1 MFVDAVLAEYVRDGV
16 VESEHRGFLA
26 ALNADGSIFK
36 SLGDV
41 ETKIFPR
48 STVKCAQASAMVR
61 SGLDLEPRL
70 LALAQ
75 SSHSGGEIH
84 MDGAREILASVG
96 LSESALQC
104 ALDRPLGDAERR
116 AWGEKAPTQIAMN
129 CSGKHA
135 AMLATCVKNGWPIES
150 YLEQSH
156 PLQLAIKAELEELAG
171 EKISVTSTDG
181 CGAPLFLL
189 SLIGL
194 ARAVRE
200 ITISTDPVH
209 QSVMSAARAF
219 PEMVGGSGRHNTEM
233 MQQVPGLFMKD
244 GAEAV
249 NVCSL
254 SDGRTFVFKVSDGSL
269 RAFRTIVHACLKDF
283 GIDTELTPEKVMGG
297 PRVIG
302 TIRATIAARA
312 NKSNG

>member
-1 MFVDAVLAEYVRDGV
+1 MFKDAVLAEYVRDGV

-26 ALNADGSIFK
+26 VLNADGSIFK
-36 SLGDV
+36 SLGDID
-41 ETKIFPR
+41 TKIFPR

-61 SGLDLEPRL
+61 SGLVLEPRL

-75 SSHSGGEIH
+75 SSHSGAAMH

-96 LSESALQC
+96 LDEGALQC
-104 ALDRPLGDAERR
+104 ATDRPLGDVERR
-116 AWGEKAPTQIAMN
+116 AWGDKEPVQIAMN

-150 YLEQSH
+150 YLDANH
-156 PLQLAIKAELEELAG
+156 PLQLAIKKELEDLAG
-171 EKISVTSTDG
+171 EPITLTSTDG
-181 CGAPLFLL
+181 CGAPLFLI
-189 SLIGL
+189 SVIGL
-194 ARAVRE
+194 TRAIQA
-200 ITISTDPVH
+200 ITLSSDPVH
-209 QSVMSAARAF
+209 QSVMNAARTF
-219 PEMVGGSGRHNTEM
+219 PEMVGGVGRHNTEM

-254 SDGRTFVFKVSDGSL
+254 ADGRAFVFKVSDGSL

-283 GIDTELTPEKVMGG
+283 GIDSPLTPEKVMGG

-302 TIRATIAARA
+302 TIRATI
-312 NKSNG
+312 

>member
-1 MFVDAVLAEYVRDGV
+1 MFKDEVLAEYVRDGV

-36 SLGDV
+36 TLGDV

-75 SSHSGGEIH
+75 SSHSGGEMH

-116 AWGEKAPTQIAMN
+116 AWGEKPPTQIAMN

-171 EKISVTSTDG
+171 ETITLTSTDG

-200 ITISTDPVH
+200 ITISTDPIH

-219 PEMVGGSGRHNTEM
+219 PEIVGGVSRHNTEM

-283 GIDTELTPEKVMGG
+283 GIDTPFTPEKVMGG

-302 TIRATIAARA
+302 TIRATI
-312 NKSNG
+312 

>member
-1 MFVDAVLAEYVRDGV
+1 MFKDAVLAEYIRDGV

-26 ALNADGSIFK
+26 VLNADGSLFK
-36 SLGDV
+36 SLGDID
-41 ETKIFPR
+41 TKIFPR
-48 STVKCAQASAMVR
+48 STVKCFQASAMVR

-75 SSHSGGEIH
+75 SSHSGGAMH

-96 LSESALQC
+96 LTESALQC
-104 ALDRPLGDAERR
+104 ATDRPLGDAERR
-116 AWGEKAPTQIAMN
+116 AWGDQEPAQIAMN

-135 AMLATCVKNGWPIES
+135 AMLATCVKNGWPIET

-156 PLQLAIKAELEELAG
+156 PLQIAIKKELEDLSG
-171 EKISVTSTDG
+171 EVITLTSTDG
-181 CGAPLFLL
+181 CGAPLFLI
-189 SLIGL
+189 SVIGL
-194 ARAVRE
+194 ARAIRA
-200 ITISTDPVH
+200 ITISNDLVH
-209 QSVMSAARAF
+209 QSVMNAARAF
-219 PEMVGGSGRHNTEM
+219 PEMVGGMGRHNTEM

-254 SDGRTFVFKVSDGSL
+254 SDGRTIVFKVSDGSL

-283 GIDTELTPEKVMGG
+283 GIDTALTPEKVMGG

-302 TIRATIAARA
+302 TIRATI
-312 NKSNG
+312 

>member
-1 MFVDAVLAEYVRDGV
+1 MFNDAVLAEYVRDGV

-61 SGLDLEPRL
+61 NGLDLEPRL

-75 SSHSGGEIH
+75 SSHSGAQMH
-84 MDGAREILASVG
+84 LDGAREILASVG
-96 LSESALQC
+96 LAESALQC

-116 AWGEKAPTQIAMN
+116 AWGENPPTQIAMN

-135 AMLATCVKNGWPIES
+135 AMLATCVKNGWPIET
-150 YLEQSH
+150 YLDANH
-156 PLQLAIKAELEELAG
+156 PLQLVIKSELEELAG
-171 EKISVTSTDG
+171 EKITSTSTDG

-194 ARAVRE
+194 ARAIRA

-209 QSVMSAARAF
+209 QSVMNAARAF
-219 PEMVGGSGRHNTEM
+219 PEMVGGVGRHNTAM

-283 GIDTELTPEKVMGG
+283 GIDTALTPEKVMGG

-302 TIRATIAARA
+302 TIRATI
-312 NKSNG
+312 

>member
-1 MFVDAVLAEYVRDGV
+1 MFKDAVLAEYVRDGV

-26 ALNADGSIFK
+26 VLNADGSIFK
-36 SLGDV
+36 SLGDID
-41 ETKIFPR
+41 TKIFPR

-61 SGLDLEPRL
+61 SGLVLEPRL

-75 SSHSGGEIH
+75 SSHSGAAMH

-96 LSESALQC
+96 LDEGALQC
-104 ALDRPLGDAERR
+104 ATDRPLGDAERR
-116 AWGEKAPTQIAMN
+116 AWGDKEPVQIAMN

-150 YLEQSH
+150 YLDANH
-156 PLQLAIKAELEELAG
+156 PLQLAIKKELEDLAG
-171 EKISVTSTDG
+171 EVITLTSTDG
-181 CGAPLFLL
+181 CGAPLFLI
-189 SLIGL
+189 SVIGL
-194 ARAVRE
+194 TRAIQA
-200 ITISTDPVH
+200 ITLSSDPVH
-209 QSVMSAARAF
+209 QSVMNAARTF
-219 PEMVGGSGRHNTEM
+219 PEMVGGVGRHNTEM

-254 SDGRTFVFKVSDGSL
+254 ADGRAFVFKVSDGSL

-283 GIDTELTPEKVMGG
+283 GIDTPLTPEKVMGG

-302 TIRATIAARA
+302 TIRATI
-312 NKSNG
+312 

>member
-1 MFVDAVLAEYVRDGV
+1 MFNDAVLAEYVRDGV

-75 SSHSGGEIH
+75 SSHSGGEMH
-84 MDGAREILASVG
+84 LDGAREILASVG

-116 AWGEKAPTQIAMN
+116 AWGEKPPTQIAMN

-135 AMLATCVKNGWPIES
+135 AMLATCVKNGWPIET

-156 PLQLAIKAELEELAG
+156 PLQLAIKAELEKLAR
-171 EKISVTSTDG
+171 EKITLTSTDG

-194 ARAVRE
+194 ARAVRA

-219 PEMVGGSGRHNTEM
+219 PEMVGGVGRHNTEM

-254 SDGRTFVFKVSDGSL
+254 ADGRTFVFKVSDGSL

-283 GIDTELTPEKVMGG
+283 GIDTPLTLEKVMGG

-302 TIRATIAARA
+302 TIRATI
-312 NKSNG
+312 

>member
-1 MFVDAVLAEYVRDGV
+1 MFKDAVLAEYVRDGV

-26 ALNADGSIFK
+26 VLNADGSIFK
-36 SLGDV
+36 SLGDID
-41 ETKIFPR
+41 TKIFPR

-61 SGLDLEPRL
+61 SGLVLEPRL

-75 SSHSGGEIH
+75 SSHSGAAMH
-84 MDGAREILASVG
+84 MDGAREILASAG
-96 LSESALQC
+96 LDESALQC
-104 ALDRPLGDAERR
+104 ATDRPLGDAERR
-116 AWGEKAPTQIAMN
+116 AWGDKEPVQIAMN

-150 YLEQSH
+150 YLDANH
-156 PLQLAIKAELEELAG
+156 PLQLAIKKELEDLAG
-171 EKISVTSTDG
+171 EPITLTSTDG
-181 CGAPLFLL
+181 CGAPLFLI
-189 SLIGL
+189 SVIGL
-194 ARAVRE
+194 TRAIQA
-200 ITISTDPVH
+200 ITLSSDPVH
-209 QSVMSAARAF
+209 QSVMNAARTF
-219 PEMVGGSGRHNTEM
+219 PEMVGGVGRHNTEM

-254 SDGRTFVFKVSDGSL
+254 ADGRAFVFKVSDGSL

-283 GIDTELTPEKVMGG
+283 GIDTPLTPEKVMGG

-302 TIRATIAARA
+302 TIRATI
-312 NKSNG
+312 

>member
-1 MFVDAVLAEYVRDGV
+1 MFNDAVLAEYVRDGV

-26 ALNADGSIFK
+26 ALNADGSTLK
-36 SLGDV
+36 TLGDV

-75 SSHSGGEIH
+75 SSHSGAQMH
-84 MDGAREILASVG
+84 LDGAREILASVG
-96 LSESALQC
+96 LAESALQC

-116 AWGEKAPTQIAMN
+116 AWGENSPTQIAMN

-135 AMLATCVKNGWPIES
+135 AMLATCVKNGWPIET
-150 YLEQSH
+150 YLDANH
-156 PLQLAIKAELEELAG
+156 PLQLAIKEELENLAG
-171 EKISVTSTDG
+171 EKITLTSTDG

-209 QSVMSAARAF
+209 QSVMNAARAF
-219 PEMVGGSGRHNTEM
+219 PEMVGGVGRHNTEM

-254 SDGRTFVFKVSDGSL
+254 ADGRTFVFKVSDGSL

-283 GIDTELTPEKVMGG
+283 GIDTALTPEKVMGG

-302 TIRATIAARA
+302 TIRATI
-312 NKSNG
+312 

>member
-1 MFVDAVLAEYVRDGV
+1 MFNDAVLAEYVRDGV

-36 SLGDV
+36 TLGGV

-61 SGLDLEPRL
+61 NGLDLEPRL

-75 SSHSGGEIH
+75 SSHSGAQMH
-84 MDGAREILASVG
+84 LDGAREILASVG
-96 LSESALQC
+96 LAESALQC

-116 AWGEKAPTQIAMN
+116 AWGENPPTQIAMN

-135 AMLATCVKNGWPIES
+135 AMLATCVKNGWPIET
-150 YLEQSH
+150 YLEQRH

-171 EKISVTSTDG
+171 ETISLTSTDG

-194 ARAVRE
+194 ARAVRA

-209 QSVMSAARAF
+209 QSVMNAARAF
-219 PEMVGGSGRHNTEM
+219 PEMVGGVGRHNTEM

-283 GIDTELTPEKVMGG
+283 GIDTALTPEKVMGG

-302 TIRATIAARA
+302 TIRATI
-312 NKSNG
+312 

>member
-1 MFVDAVLAEYVRDGV
+1 MFNDAVLAEYVRDGV

-75 SSHSGGEIH
+75 SSHSGGEMH
-84 MDGAREILASVG
+84 LDGAREILASVG

-116 AWGEKAPTQIAMN
+116 AWGEKPPTQIAMN

-135 AMLATCVKNGWPIES
+135 AMLATCVKNGWPIET

-156 PLQLAIKAELEELAG
+156 PLQLAIKAELEKLAG
-171 EKISVTSTDG
+171 ETISLTSTDG

-194 ARAVRE
+194 ARAVRA

-219 PEMVGGSGRHNTEM
+219 PEMVGGVGRHNTEM

-254 SDGRTFVFKVSDGSL
+254 ADGRTFVFKVSDGSL

-283 GIDTELTPEKVMGG
+283 GIDTPLTLEKVMGG

-302 TIRATIAARA
+302 TIRATI
-312 NKSNG
+312 

>member
-1 MFVDAVLAEYVRDGV
+1 MFKDAVLAEYVRDGV

-26 ALNADGSIFK
+26 VLNADGSIFK
-36 SLGDV
+36 SLGDID
-41 ETKIFPR
+41 TKIFPR

-61 SGLDLEPRL
+61 SGLVLEPRL

-75 SSHSGGEIH
+75 SSHSGAAMH

-96 LSESALQC
+96 LDEGALQC
-104 ALDRPLGDAERR
+104 ATDRPLGDAERR
-116 AWGEKAPTQIAMN
+116 AWGDKEPVQIAMN

-150 YLEQSH
+150 YLDANH
-156 PLQLAIKAELEELAG
+156 PLQLAIKKELEDLAG
-171 EKISVTSTDG
+171 EPITLTSTDG
-181 CGAPLFLL
+181 CGAPLFLI
-189 SLIGL
+189 SVIGL
-194 ARAVRE
+194 TRAIQA
-200 ITISTDPVH
+200 ITLSSDPVH
-209 QSVMSAARAF
+209 QSVMNAARTF
-219 PEMVGGSGRHNTEM
+219 PEMVGGVGRHNTEM

-254 SDGRTFVFKVSDGSL
+254 ADGRAFVFKVSDGSL

-283 GIDTELTPEKVMGG
+283 GIDTPLTPEKVMGG

-302 TIRATIAARA
+302 TIRATI
-312 NKSNG
+312 

>member
-75 SSHSGGEIH
+75 SSHSGAQMH
-84 MDGAREILASVG
+84 LDGAREILASVG
-96 LSESALQC
+96 LAESALQC

-116 AWGEKAPTQIAMN
+116 AWGENPPTQIAMN

-150 YLEQSH
+150 YLEASH
-156 PLQLAIKAELEELAG
+156 PLQLAIKEELENLAG
-171 EKISVTSTDG
+171 EKITLTSTDG

-209 QSVMSAARAF
+209 QRVMSAAWAF
-219 PEMVGGSGRHNTEM
+219 PEMVGGVGRHNTEM

-254 SDGRTFVFKVSDGSL
+254 ADGRTFVFKVSDGSL
-269 RAFRTIVHACLKDF
+269 RAFRTIVYACLKDF
-283 GIDTELTPEKVMGG
+283 GIDTALTPEKVMGG

-302 TIRATIAARA
+302 TIRATI
-312 NKSNG
+312 

>member
-1 MFVDAVLAEYVRDGV
+1 MFNDAVLAEYVRDGV

-36 SLGDV
+36 SLGDI

-75 SSHSGGEIH
+75 SSHSGDEMH

-116 AWGEKAPTQIAMN
+116 AWGEKPPTQIAMN

-135 AMLATCVKNGWPIES
+135 AMLATCVKNGWPIET

-171 EKISVTSTDG
+171 ETISLTSTDG

-194 ARAVRE
+194 ARAVRA

-209 QSVMSAARAF
+209 KSVMNAARAF
-219 PEMVGGSGRHNTEM
+219 PEMVGGVARHNTEM

-254 SDGRTFVFKVSDGSL
+254 ADGRTFVFKVSDGSL

-283 GIDTELTPEKVMGG
+283 GIETALTPEKVMGG

-302 TIRATIAARA
+302 TIRATI
-312 NKSNG
+312 

>member
-1 MFVDAVLAEYVRDGV
+1 MFNDAVLAEYVRDGV

-26 ALNADGSIFK
+26 ALNTDGSIAK
-36 SLGDV
+36 SLGDIN
-41 ETKIFPR
+41 TKIFPR

-61 SGLDLEPRL
+61 NGLELEPRL

-75 SSHSGGEIH
+75 SSHSGADIH

-96 LSESALQC
+96 LDESALQC
-104 ALDRPLGDAERR
+104 ATDRPLGEAERR
-116 AWGEKAPTQIAMN
+116 AWGDKPPTQIAMN

-135 AMLATCVKNGWPIES
+135 AMLATCVKNSWPIES

-156 PLQLAIKAELEELAG
+156 PLQIAIKNELENLAG
-171 EKISVTSTDG
+171 EKITLTSTDG
-181 CGAPLFLL
+181 CGAPLFLI
-189 SLIGL
+189 SVIGL
-194 ARAVRE
+194 ARAIRE

-209 QSVMSAARAF
+209 QSVMQAARNF
-219 PEMVGGSGRHNTEM
+219 PEMVGGIGRHNTEM

-254 SDGRTFVFKVSDGSL
+254 ADGRSFVFKVSDGSL
-269 RAFRTIVHACLKDF
+269 RAFRTIVHACLNEF
-283 GIDTELTPEKVMGG
+283 GIDTPLTPEKVMGG

-302 TIRATIAARA
+302 TIRATI
-312 NKSNG
+312 

>member
-1 MFVDAVLAEYVRDGV
+1 MFNDAVLAEYVRDGV

-26 ALNADGSIFK
+26 ALNADGSIAK
-36 SLGDV
+36 TLGDIN
-41 ETKIFPR
+41 TKIFPR

-61 SGLDLEPRL
+61 NGLELEPRL

-75 SSHSGGEIH
+75 SSHSGADMH

-96 LSESALQC
+96 LDESALQC
-104 ALDRPLGDAERR
+104 ATDRPLGEAERR
-116 AWGEKAPTQIAMN
+116 AWGDKPPTQIAMN

-135 AMLATCVKNGWPIES
+135 AMLATCVKNSWPIES

-156 PLQLAIKAELEELAG
+156 PLQIAIKNELENLAG
-171 EKISVTSTDG
+171 EKITLTSTDG
-181 CGAPLFLL
+181 CGAPLFLI
-189 SLIGL
+189 SVIGL
-194 ARAVRE
+194 ARAIRE
-200 ITISTDPVH
+200 ITISTDPIH
-209 QSVMSAARAF
+209 QSVMQAARNF
-219 PEMVGGSGRHNTEM
+219 PEMVGGIGRHNTEM

-254 SDGRTFVFKVSDGSL
+254 ADGRSFVFKVSDGSL
-269 RAFRTIVHACLKDF
+269 RAFRTIVHACLNEF
-283 GIDTELTPEKVMGG
+283 GIDTPLTPEKVMGG

-302 TIRATIAARA
+302 TIRAKI
-312 NKSNG
+312 

>member
-1 MFVDAVLAEYVRDGV
+1 MFNDAVLAEYIRDGV

-26 ALNADGSIFK
+26 ALNADGSILK

-48 STVKCAQASAMVR
+48 STIKCAQASAMVR

-75 SSHSGGEIH
+75 SSHSGGQMH
-84 MDGAREILASVG
+84 LDGVREILASVG
-96 LSESALQC
+96 LAESALQC

-116 AWGEKAPTQIAMN
+116 AWGENPPTQIAMN

-135 AMLATCVKNGWPIES
+135 AMLATCVKNGWPIEN
-150 YLEQSH
+150 YLEASH
-156 PLQLAIKAELEELAG
+156 PLQLAIRSELEELAG
-171 EKISVTSTDG
+171 EKISLTSTDG

-209 QSVMSAARAF
+209 QRVMSAARAF
-219 PEMVGGSGRHNTEM
+219 PEMVGGIGRHNTEM

-254 SDGRTFVFKVSDGSL
+254 IDGRTFVFKVSDGSL

-283 GIDTELTPEKVMGG
+283 GIDTALTPEKVMGG

-302 TIRATIAARA
+302 TIRATI
-312 NKSNG
+312 

>member
-1 MFVDAVLAEYVRDGV
+1 MFKDAVLAEYVRDGV

-26 ALNADGSIFK
+26 VLNADGSIFK
-36 SLGDV
+36 SLGDID
-41 ETKIFPR
+41 TKIFPR

-61 SGLDLEPRL
+61 SGLVLEPRL

-75 SSHSGGEIH
+75 SSHSGAAMH
-84 MDGAREILASVG
+84 LDGAREILASVG
-96 LSESALQC
+96 LDESALQC
-104 ALDRPLGDAERR
+104 ATDRPLGDAERR
-116 AWGEKAPTQIAMN
+116 AWGDKEPVQIAMN

-150 YLEQSH
+150 YLDANH
-156 PLQLAIKAELEELAG
+156 PLQLAIKKELEDLAG
-171 EKISVTSTDG
+171 EVITLTSTDG
-181 CGAPLFLL
+181 CGAPLFLI
-189 SLIGL
+189 SVIGL
-194 ARAVRE
+194 TRAIQA
-200 ITISTDPVH
+200 ITLSTDPVH
-209 QSVMSAARAF
+209 QSVMNAARTF
-219 PEMVGGSGRHNTEM
+219 PEMVGGVGRHNTEM

-254 SDGRTFVFKVSDGSL
+254 ADGRAFVFKVSDGSL

-283 GIDTELTPEKVMGG
+283 DIDTPLTPEKVMGG

-302 TIRATIAARA
+302 TIRATI
-312 NKSNG
+312 

>member
-1 MFVDAVLAEYVRDGV
+1 MFKDAVLAEYVRDGV

-26 ALNADGSIFK
+26 MLNADGTIFK
-36 SLGDV
+36 SLGDI
-41 ETKIFPR
+41 ETKIYPR

-61 SGLDLEPRL
+61 HGLKLEPRL

-75 SSHSGGEIH
+75 SSHSGAAMH

-96 LSESALQC
+96 LDESALQC

-116 AWGEKAPTQIAMN
+116 TWGDAAPTRIAMN

-135 AMLATCVKNGWPIES
+135 AMIATCVINNWPVDS
-150 YLEQSH
+150 YLDAAH
-156 PLQLAIKAELEELAG
+156 PLQVAIKAELETLAG

-181 CGAPLFLL
+181 CGAPLFLI
-189 SLIGL
+189 SVIGL
-194 ARAVRE
+194 ARAIRT
-200 ITISTDPVH
+200 ITISSDPTH
-209 QSVMSAARAF
+209 KSVMDAARAF
-219 PEMVGGSGRHNTEM
+219 PEMVGGVGRHNTEM
-233 MQQVPGLFMKD
+233 MQEVPGLFMKD

-254 SDGRTFVFKVSDGSL
+254 SDGRALVFKVSDGSL
-269 RAFRTIVHACLKDF
+269 RAFRTIVHACLKEF
-283 GIDTELTPEKVMGG
+283 GIDTSFTPEKVMGG

-302 TIRATIAARA
+302 TIRATI
-312 NKSNG
+312 

>member
-1 MFVDAVLAEYVRDGV
+1 MFNDAVLAEYVRDGV

-26 ALNADGSIFK
+26 MLNADGTIFK
-36 SLGDV
+36 SLGDL
-41 ETKIFPR
+41 ETKIYPR

-61 SGLDLEPRL
+61 HGLNLEPRL

-75 SSHSGGEIH
+75 SSHSGAAMH

-96 LSESALQC
+96 IDENALQC

-116 AWGEKAPTQIAMN
+116 TWGDAAPTRIAMN

-135 AMLATCVKNGWPIES
+135 AMIATSVINKWPVDS
-150 YLEQSH
+150 YLDAAH
-156 PLQLAIKAELEELAG
+156 PLQVAIKGELETLAG
-171 EKISVTSTDG
+171 EKIAVTSTDG

-189 SLIGL
+189 SVIGL
-194 ARAVRE
+194 ARAIRA
-200 ITISTDPVH
+200 ITISADPVH
-209 QSVMSAARAF
+209 KSVMDAARAF
-219 PEMVGGSGRHNTEM
+219 PEMVGGVGRHNTEM
-233 MQQVPGLFMKD
+233 MQEVSGLFMKD

-249 NVCSL
+249 NVSSL

-269 RAFRTIVHACLKDF
+269 RAFRTIVHACLNEF
-283 GIDTELTPEKVMGG
+283 GIDTPLTPEKVMGG

-302 TIRATIAARA
+302 TIRATI
-312 NKSNG
+312 

>member
-1 MFVDAVLAEYVRDGV
+1 MFKDAVLAEYVRDGV

-26 ALNADGSIFK
+26 VLNADGSLFK
-36 SLGDV
+36 SLGDID
-41 ETKIFPR
+41 TKIFPR
-48 STVKCAQASAMVR
+48 STVKCFQASAMVR

-75 SSHSGGEIH
+75 SSHSGGAMH

-96 LSESALQC
+96 LTESALQC
-104 ALDRPLGDAERR
+104 ATDRPLGDAERR
-116 AWGEKAPTQIAMN
+116 AWGDQEPAQIAMN

-135 AMLATCVKNGWPIES
+135 AMLATCVKNGWPIET

-156 PLQLAIKAELEELAG
+156 PLQIAIKKELEDLSG
-171 EKISVTSTDG
+171 EVITLTSTDG
-181 CGAPLFLL
+181 CGAPLFLI
-189 SLIGL
+189 SVIGL
-194 ARAVRE
+194 ARAIRA
-200 ITISTDPVH
+200 ITISNDLVH
-209 QSVMSAARAF
+209 QSVMNAARAF
-219 PEMVGGSGRHNTEM
+219 PEMVGGMGRHNTEM

-254 SDGRTFVFKVSDGSL
+254 SDGRTIVFKVSDGSL

-283 GIDTELTPEKVMGG
+283 GIDTALTPEKVMGG

-302 TIRATIAARA
+302 TIRATI
-312 NKSNG
+312 

>member
-1 MFVDAVLAEYVRDGV
+1 M
-16 VESEHRGFLA
+16 
-26 ALNADGSIFK
+26 LNADGTIFK
-36 SLGDV
+36 SLGDI
-41 ETKIFPR
+41 ETKIYPR

-61 SGLDLEPRL
+61 HGLNLEPRL

-75 SSHSGGEIH
+75 SSHSGAAMH

-96 LSESALQC
+96 LDESALQC

-116 AWGEKAPTQIAMN
+116 AWGDAAPTRIAMN

-135 AMLATCVKNGWPIES
+135 AMIATCVINKWPVDN
-150 YLEQSH
+150 YLDAAH
-156 PLQLAIKAELEELAG
+156 PLQVAIKTELETLAG
-171 EKISVTSTDG
+171 EKITVTSTDG

-189 SLIGL
+189 SVIGL
-194 ARAVRE
+194 ARAIRT
-200 ITISTDPVH
+200 ITISADPIH
-209 QSVMSAARAF
+209 KSVMDAARAF
-219 PEMVGGSGRHNTEM
+219 PEMVGGVGRHNTEM
-233 MQQVPGLFMKD
+233 MQEVPGLFMKD

-249 NVCSL
+249 NVSSL

-283 GIDTELTPEKVMGG
+283 GIDTSFTPEKVMGG

-302 TIRATIAARA
+302 TIRATI
-312 NKSNG
+312 

>member
-1 MFVDAVLAEYVRDGV
+1 MFNDAVLAEYIRDGV

-26 ALNADGSIFK
+26 ALNADGSTLK
-36 SLGDV
+36 TLGDV

-75 SSHSGGEIH
+75 SSHSGAQMH
-84 MDGAREILASVG
+84 LDGAREILASVG
-96 LSESALQC
+96 LAESALQC

-116 AWGEKAPTQIAMN
+116 AWGENPPTQIAMN

-135 AMLATCVKNGWPIES
+135 AMLATCVKNGWPIET
-150 YLEQSH
+150 YLDANH
-156 PLQLAIKAELEELAG
+156 PLQLAIKEELENLAG
-171 EKISVTSTDG
+171 EKITLTSTDG

-194 ARAVRE
+194 ARAIRA

-209 QSVMSAARAF
+209 QSVMNAARAF
-219 PEMVGGSGRHNTEM
+219 PEMVGGVGRHNTEM

-283 GIDTELTPEKVMGG
+283 GIDTALTPEKVMGG

-302 TIRATIAARA
+302 TIRATI
-312 NKSNG
+312 

>member
-1 MFVDAVLAEYVRDGV
+1 MFNDAVLAEYVRDGV
-16 VESEHRGFLA
+16 VESEHRGLLV

-61 SGLDLEPRL
+61 HGLDLEPHL

-75 SSHSGGEIH
+75 SSHSGSKAHI
-84 MDGAREILASVG
+84 DGAREILASVG
-96 LSESALQC
+96 LAESALQC
-104 ALDRPLGDAERR
+104 ALDRPLGDAERS
-116 AWGEKAPTQIAMN
+116 AWGENPPSRIAMN

-135 AMLATCVKNGWPIES
+135 AMLATCVKNGWAIEN
-150 YLEQSH
+150 YLAQDH
-156 PLQLAIKAELEELAG
+156 PLQLAIKEELENLAG
-171 EKISVTSTDG
+171 ETISLTSTDG

-194 ARAVRE
+194 ARAIRT
-200 ITISTDPVH
+200 ITVSTDAVH
-209 QSVMSAARAF
+209 QSVMNAARAF
-219 PEMVGGSGRHNTEM
+219 PEMVGGIGRHNTEM
-233 MQQVPGLFMKD
+233 MQQVSGLFMKD

-283 GIDTELTPEKVMGG
+283 GIDTALTPEKVMGG

-302 TIRATIAARA
+302 TIRATI
-312 NKSNG
+312 

>member
-61 SGLDLEPRL
+61 SGLNLEPRL

-75 SSHSGGEIH
+75 SSHSGAQMH

-96 LSESALQC
+96 LAESALQC

-116 AWGEKAPTQIAMN
+116 TWGEKPPTQIAMN

-135 AMLATCVKNGWPIES
+135 AMLATCVKNGWPIET
-150 YLEQSH
+150 YLEASH

-171 EKISVTSTDG
+171 EVITLTSTDG

-194 ARAVRE
+194 ARAVHE

-209 QSVMSAARAF
+209 QSVMNAARAF
-219 PEMVGGSGRHNTEM
+219 PEMVGGVGRHNTEM

-254 SDGRTFVFKVSDGSL
+254 ADGRTFVFKVSDGSL

-283 GIDTELTPEKVMGG
+283 GIDTPLTLEKVMGG

-302 TIRATIAARA
+302 TIRATI
-312 NKSNG
+312 